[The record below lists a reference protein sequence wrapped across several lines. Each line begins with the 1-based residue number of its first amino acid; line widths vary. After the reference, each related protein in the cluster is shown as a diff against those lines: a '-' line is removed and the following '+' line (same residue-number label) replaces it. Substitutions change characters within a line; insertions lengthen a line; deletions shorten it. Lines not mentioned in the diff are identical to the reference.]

1 MSLHKQLVMDTA
13 CGVEEGRGAGLG
25 TPSAL
30 LTCRPLL
37 ARPGSLAGRSPH
49 GVRGGSPRAATL
61 PRFHTGQPPHA
72 PATCRVVTLM
82 RLKALIRAMVM
93 INAARAC

>member
-30 LTCRPLL
+30 LYADHCSLGQAHLPAEALMACEEGHRGQRPSPAFIPVSRLTP
-37 ARPGSLAGRSPH
+37 RPP
-49 GVRGGSPRAATL
+49 AAS
-61 PRFHTGQPPHA
+61 
-72 PATCRVVTLM
+72 
-82 RLKALIRAMVM
+82 
-93 INAARAC
+93 